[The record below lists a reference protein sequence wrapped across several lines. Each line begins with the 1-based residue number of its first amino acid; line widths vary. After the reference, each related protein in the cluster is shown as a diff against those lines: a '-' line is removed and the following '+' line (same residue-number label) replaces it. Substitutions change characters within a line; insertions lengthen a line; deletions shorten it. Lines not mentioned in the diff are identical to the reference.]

1 MPLETQDHAGSRTR
15 RTCEDGQT
23 MAEYVVVLTVIS
35 LGVIAAFALFTAQIE
50 RSILRVIPLIPG

>member
-1 MPLETQDHAGSRTR
+1 MPQETDAQAGSRTR

-23 MAEYVVVLTVIS
+23 MAEYAVVLTVIS
-35 LGVIAAFALFTAQIE
+35 IGIVTALALFSAQVE